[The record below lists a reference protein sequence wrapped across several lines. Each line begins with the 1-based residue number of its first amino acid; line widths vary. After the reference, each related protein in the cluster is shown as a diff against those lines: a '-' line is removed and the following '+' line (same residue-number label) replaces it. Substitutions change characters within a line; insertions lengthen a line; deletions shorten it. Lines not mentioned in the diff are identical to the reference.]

1 MTINRQDFTYLRE
14 LVLKRA
20 AILIDP
26 GKEYMVETRLQPVA
40 KAEGYASL
48 SALVDVMRVKSPPGL
63 EKKVIDA
70 LTTNESSFFRDLHP
84 FETLRHVILPQLI
97 KDRQTTRTI
106 RIWSGACSSGQE
118 PYSIAMLIREHFPQL
133 ASWKIQITATD
144 ISETMVSR
152 ARAGIFN
159 QLEVNRGLPASLLI
173 RYFTKDETVWRIKPE
188 IGAMIEFKEMNLL
201 PAWGPMPTFDVVFL
215 RNVLIY
221 FSVET
226 KRLILGRIAQV
237 LCSQGFLFLG
247 GAETTIGIDDS
258 YRRIMRG
265 PSVYYGHPK
274 RSPEP
279 SLAEASNMAGNWSV

>member
-14 LVLKRA
+14 LVLKKA

-48 SALVDVMRVKSPPGL
+48 SALVDVMRFKSPPGL
-63 EKKVIDA
+63 EKKVIGA
-70 LTTNESSFFRDLHP
+70 LTTNESSFYRDLHP

-97 KDRQTTRTI
+97 KDRQATRTI

-133 ASWKIQITATD
+133 STWKIQITATD
-144 ISETMVSR
+144 LSETMVCR

-173 RYFTKDETVWRIKPE
+173 RYFTKDETVWRIKPD
-188 IGAMIEFKEMNLL
+188 IAAMIEFKEMNLL

-237 LCSQGFLFLG
+237 LSPQGFLFLG

-258 YRRIMRG
+258 WRRIMRG

-274 RSPEP
+274 GAPEP
-279 SLAEASNMAGNWSV
+279 ALAAAALAGNWSV